1 MTALDNLNSNLS
13 GDGGSATAYTNRV
26 YLGTTGERKSRAR
39 RGRQQITYPA
49 GDRTI
54 SLSQAST
61 LYLTDE
67 ALRNSWLQELRKYGL
82 DTDPIKARAIWDLS
96 VAGAS
101 DWYATSNGRQKVTPQ
116 QYLAWYAGS
125 QKKKGPSIPTRQ
137 IYDVPKAE
145 VQAKIDKDVAS
156 IAGFEPS
163 DEDRN
168 QVWYKNLTKAI
179 NDMYNQGVVTTVKEV
194 INPQTGKKEKQVIQ
208 KPGFS
213 EEKMSS
219 LREEAIRT
227 ANPEAVARK
236 ERVDFTKWLFSQ
248 GGQR

>member
-1 MTALDNLNSNLS
+1 MGALDNLDGNLS
-13 GDGGSATAYTNRV
+13 GDGSSTTAYTNRV
-26 YLGTTGERKSRAR
+26 YLGSKGERKVPLK
-39 RGRQQITYPA
+39 RGRQTLTMPA
-49 GDRTI
+49 GDKTLTI
-54 SLSQAST
+54 SEAST

-67 ALRNSWLQELRKYGL
+67 TLRNSWLQELRRYGL
-82 DTDPIKARAIWDLS
+82 DTDPIKARAIWDIS

-125 QKKKGPSIPTRQ
+125 QKKKGPAIPTRQ

-145 VQAKIDKDVAS
+145 VQAKIDKDVAN

-179 NDMYNQGVVTTVKEV
+179 NDMYNQ
-194 INPQTGKKEKQVIQ
+194 
-208 KPGFS
+208 S
-213 EEKMSS
+213 
-219 LREEAIRT
+219 
-227 ANPEAVARK
+227 
-236 ERVDFTKWLFSQ
+236 VD
-248 GGQR
+248 